1 MFERIAVINRGE
13 AAVRLIRAVRELNI
27 EAGSTI
33 RTIALHTAGESGAMF
48 VRQADVAVLLRP
60 STTASSPYLDYAELE
75 RALRAGGADAVWVGW
90 GFVSE
95 HPAFVELCDGLGI
108 TFIGPPASAMR
119 LLGDKIE
126 AKLVA
131 ERVGV
136 PVAPWSGAQGV
147 TTISEAT
154 EHAAHIG
161 YPLIIKAKAGG
172 GGRGIRKVF
181 TADELGPA
189 LAGTRA
195 DAARYFGD
203 DGVFLEALVTGGR
216 HVEVQI
222 IADAHGNV
230 WAPGV
235 RDCSIQRR
243 NQKIIEE
250 SASPVLTP
258 DQSLHLR
265 QVSMELVREV
275 GYRGAG
281 TVEYLYDPAS
291 KAFAFLEVN
300 TRLQVEHP
308 ITEAATGIDLVKL
321 QIRVAA
327 GEPLP
332 GQCPPESAH
341 AIEIRLNA
349 EDPDN
354 GFAPAPG
361 RVQLLEFPAGPGI
374 RVDSGIGAGDEIAPE
389 FDSMVAKIIACGRDR
404 GEAIAR
410 LSRALRDTTVVI
422 EGGTTNKSFVLDLL
436 AREEFLDGS
445 ADTAWLDRL
454 CADPPGIA
462 PGADI
467 ALYAVGIDRYD
478 AEEATERAQFLAA
491 AAGGRPQTDH
501 AIGRDV
507 EVRYAGAAY
516 QMTVTALA
524 PSRYRVMI
532 DGIGVEITQRRLS
545 GFESRLT
552 AAGRT
557 HKVVLAAGPADHL
570 VEVDGVTHRVG
581 RDSGGIVRAPAPAV
595 VVSISV
601 GAGQS
606 VEAGACIAVLEAMK
620 METPIAAPFAG
631 RVREVYAAA
640 NTNVAAGAPLLRLD
654 PEGADDSVADAVR
667 VVFAPR
673 AETVGATGN
682 AGDPR
687 ERALEILA
695 ALRALVT
702 GYDITAAEGRALV
715 SEYSR
720 LRKALSADD
729 ARLVAAELGVLRT
742 FADLCELSRNR
753 PSADEEK
760 ADLRV
765 HSPRE
770 HLHTYLRSLDV
781 EKEGLPTSFR
791 SRLARALAHYG
802 VTDLEPTEELAD
814 AVYRV
819 YLALARG
826 DAQTPVITALLERWL
841 DPDGAGVIAPDELG
855 EVLERLVTA
864 TQIRY
869 PLLGDLGRSVRF
881 RVFEQPLVLA
891 AREQALASIR
901 EQIAYLVANPSAG
914 DRAER
919 IEALVVSPET
929 IIGLLSEYLATGAQ
943 ALGPLL
949 EVQTRRYYRSRALE
963 DVALFARDGREFFT
977 AAFDLAGERLS
988 LLATVGEFAELAQ
1001 VASGVAEVVRDQGSG
1016 AAPDSLVVDIF
1027 LSWPQL
1033 PADPDA
1039 VSSALR
1045 EALAD
1050 LPLPDT
1056 LRRVSVGIAGGLT
1069 ARTFYLTFRPIPDDA
1084 GGAAL
1089 VEDRVIRGLHP
1100 LVAQRLGVKR
1110 LANFELTRLP
1120 ADDGIYLYSAVGRSN
1135 PDDERIIAL
1144 AEIRDVHPL
1153 RDGGGRVLA
1162 VPTLERVLRGC
1173 VEGIRGVRASRP
1185 GLRRREENRIVL
1197 AISPIAKVPLAELET
1212 LVRAL
1217 VPMTAGVG
1225 LEEVEIVGRFVEPTP
1240 GGERPYERSADAET
1254 AVRMSYARGV
1264 GVQIAI
1270 TERPNEE
1277 LPPLDE
1283 YAQKVRAAAARGTL
1297 YPYEL
1302 IGLLIGKA
1310 GSFFELDFDDGAQDG
1325 VLVPVDRE
1333 PGRNSAG
1340 IVVAL
1345 VTSSTPRHPEGMS
1358 RVVLMGDPT
1367 KSLGSLGAAE
1377 CSRISAALDLAQ
1389 QEGLPLEWF
1398 ALSSGARISMESGV
1412 ENMDAIARTLRR
1424 IVEFTQAG
1432 GEINI
1437 VVAGINV
1444 GAQPYWNAEATML
1457 MHTKGILVMTPDSAM
1472 VLTGKQSLDY
1482 SGGVSAEDNFGIG
1495 GYDRVM
1501 GPNGQAQYWAPNLA
1515 AATEILFAHYAHAY
1529 VATGERFPRRS
1540 PTADPLDRDVRDYPH
1555 LVAGSEFTTVG
1566 QIFSAEHNPERKKPF
1581 DIRTVMQAVIDA
1593 DHPALERW
1601 AGMADADT
1609 SVVYDAHL
1617 GGIPVAVIGIES
1629 RPVPRRGVL
1638 PSDGPDVWTGGTL
1651 FPASSKKTARAINAA
1666 CGVRPLVVLANL
1678 SGFDGSPESL
1688 RKLQLEYGAEIGR
1701 AIVNFDGPIV
1711 FCLISRYHGGAFV
1724 VFSGTLNDNMEV
1736 VAVQGSFAS
1745 VLGGAPAAA
1754 VVFTADVRRRTEA
1767 DPRVQELAAAL
1778 AAARGGQAAPVR
1790 VGLADLRASVKAQM
1804 QGEVA
1809 AEFEAIHDIGR
1820 AQAVGA
1826 VHTIIAAQDLRPYL
1840 IDAVERGMAKTE
1852 AHRLR

>member
-1 MFERIAVINRGE
+1 MFERIAVVNRGE

-27 EAGSTI
+27 EAPASI
-33 RTIALHTAGESGAMF
+33 RTVALHTAGESGAMF
-48 VRQADVAVLLRP
+48 VRQSDEAVLLRP
-60 STTASSPYLDYAELE
+60 SATASSAYLDYAELE
-75 RALRAGGADAVWVGW
+75 RALRACGADAVWVGW

-95 HPAFVELCDGLGI
+95 HPAFVELCDRLGI
-108 TFIGPPASAMR
+108 TFIGPPASAMH

-136 PVAPWSGAQGV
+136 PVAPWSGAQAV
-147 TTISEAT
+147 TSLAEAT
-154 EHAAHIG
+154 EHAEHIG

-181 TADELGPA
+181 DAEELGPA
-189 LAGTRA
+189 LEGTRA

-222 IADAHGNV
+222 IADTHGNV

-265 QVSMELVREV
+265 QVSMDLVREV

-308 ITEAATGIDLVKL
+308 ITEAATGVDLVKL

-327 GEPLP
+327 GEALP
-332 GQCPPESAH
+332 GECPPETAH

-374 RVDSGIGAGDEIAPE
+374 RVDSGIAAGDEIAPE
-389 FDSMVAKIIACGRDR
+389 FDSMVAKIIASGRDR

-436 AREEFLDGS
+436 ARAEFLDGS
-445 ADTAWLDRL
+445 ADTAWLDRIS
-454 CADPPGIA
+454 ADTHRIA
-462 PGADI
+462 PGAAV

-478 AEEATERAQFLAA
+478 AEEATERAEFLAA
-491 AAGGRPQTDH
+491 AAGGRPQADH

-507 EVRYAGAAY
+507 EVRYCGVSY
-516 QMTVTALA
+516 RMTVTALA

-532 DGIGVEITQRRLS
+532 DGVTAEILVTRLS
-545 GFESRLT
+545 GFESRLAT
-552 AAGRT
+552 GGRT
-557 HKVVLAAGPADHL
+557 HKVVLAVGPADHL
-570 VEVDGVTHRVG
+570 VEVDGVSHRVG
-581 RDSGGIVRAPAPAV
+581 RDSGGVVRAPAPAV
-595 VVSISV
+595 VVAIPV
-601 GAGQS
+601 TAGQS
-606 VEAGACIAVLEAMK
+606 VEAGTCVAVLEAMK
-620 METPIAAPFAG
+620 METPVAAPFAG
-631 RVREVYAAA
+631 RVREVYAAP
-640 NTNVAAGAPLLRLD
+640 NTSVAAGAPLLRID
-654 PEGADDSVADAVR
+654 PEGSTDSAADAVR
-667 VVFAPR
+667 VTFAAHVDHR
-673 AETVGATGN
+673 SAEGWAP
-682 AGDPR
+682 DPHD
-687 ERALEILA
+687 RALEILA

-702 GYDITAAEGRALV
+702 GYDISAAEGRALV
-715 SEYSR
+715 TEYSR
-720 LRKALSADD
+720 LRKALPADD
-729 ARLVAAELGVLRT
+729 ARLVAAELEVLRT

-781 EKEGLPTSFR
+781 EKEGLPESFR
-791 SRLARALAHYG
+791 SRLARALEHYG
-802 VTDLEPTEELAD
+802 ITDLEPTEDLAD

-841 DPDGAGVIAPDELG
+841 DPGGASVSAPDELG

-881 RVFEQPLVLA
+881 RVFDQPLILA
-891 AREQALASIR
+891 AREQALWSIR
-901 EQIAYLVANPSAG
+901 EQIAYLVANPQAE

-929 IIGLLSEYLATGAQ
+929 IIGLLSEYLATGAE

-963 DVALFARDGREFFT
+963 DVRLFERDSREFFT
-977 AAFDLAGERLS
+977 AAFDLAGDRLN
-988 LLATVGEFAELAQ
+988 LVATVGEFADLPA
-1001 VASGVAEVVRDQGSG
+1001 VASEVAEVVRTQAAG
-1016 AAPDSLVVDIF
+1016 AEPDSLVVDIF
-1027 LSWPQL
+1027 LAWPDP

-1039 VSSALR
+1039 VSAALR

-1069 ARTFYLTFRPIPDDA
+1069 ARTFYLTFRPISSADGTA
-1084 GGAAL
+1084 EL

-1110 LANFELTRLP
+1110 LVNFELTRLP
-1120 ADDGIYLYSAVGRSN
+1120 ADDGIYLYSAVGRTN
-1135 PDDERIIAL
+1135 PDDERIIAF

-1153 RDGGGRVLA
+1153 RDSAGRVLA

-1185 GLRRREENRIVL
+1185 ALRRREENRIVL
-1197 AISPIAKVPLAELET
+1197 AISPIAKVPLAELDSF
-1212 LVRAL
+1212 VRSL
-1217 VPMTAGVG
+1217 VPMTVGVG
-1225 LEEVEIVGRFVEPTP
+1225 LEEVEIVGRFVDPTP
-1240 GGERPYERSADAET
+1240 GGERPYERNADAET

-1270 TERPNEE
+1270 TERPTEP

-1310 GSFFELDFDDGAQDG
+1310 GSFFELDIDPTADAPE
-1325 VLVPVDRE
+1325 LVPVDRE

-1340 IVVAL
+1340 IVVGL

-1358 RVVLMGDPT
+1358 RVVLLGDPT
-1367 KSLGSLGAAE
+1367 KSLGSIGVAE
-1377 CSRISAALDLAQ
+1377 CERICAALDLAEL
-1389 QEGLPLEWF
+1389 EGLPVEWF
-1398 ALSSGARISMESGV
+1398 ALSSGARISMDSGV
-1412 ENMDAIARTLRR
+1412 ENMDAIGRALRR
-1424 IVEFTQAG
+1424 IIEFTQSG

-1482 SGGVSAEDNFGIG
+1482 AGGVSAEDNFGIG

-1515 AATEILFAHYAHAY
+1515 AATEILFAHYDHAY
-1529 VATGERFPRRS
+1529 LATGERFPRRA
-1540 PTADPLDRDVRDYPH
+1540 PTTDPVDRDVSDYPH
-1555 LVAGSEFTTVG
+1555 AFPGSDFTTVG
-1566 QIFSAEHNPERKKPF
+1566 QIFSTAHNAERKKPF
-1581 DIRTVMQAVIDA
+1581 DIRTVMRAVLDA
-1593 DHPALERW
+1593 DHSPLERW

-1609 SVVYDAHL
+1609 SVVFDAHL
-1617 GGIPVAVIGIES
+1617 GGYPISLIGIES
-1629 RPVPRRGVL
+1629 RPVARRGVL

-1666 CGVRPLVVLANL
+1666 SGVRPLVVLANL

-1736 VAVQGSFAS
+1736 VAVEGSFAS

-1767 DPRVQELAAAL
+1767 DPRVVEMAAAL
-1778 AAARGGQAAPVR
+1778 AAASGAEAAQLR
-1790 VGLADLRASVKAQM
+1790 VDLVDLRASVKAQM

-1809 AEFEAIHDIGR
+1809 AEFEAIHDIRR
-1820 AQAVGA
+1820 AQEVGA
-1826 VHTIIAAQDLRPYL
+1826 VHTIIPADQLRPYL
-1840 IDAVERGMAKTE
+1840 IAAVERGMAKATQTSI
-1852 AHRLR
+1852 